1 MYLCESAKT
10 QVPEPLWPDPDN
22 EPLPEPVCHQIV
34 KRPPNRPERKEITL
48 FSIWTPLPEE
58 PKPEG
63 EEEAQPAEGEEE
75 VEKGPKMTK
84 DQTRWVLGPKESKQ
98 IYVKFFSKKVGHFS

>member
-1 MYLCESAKT
+1 
-10 QVPEPLWPDPDN
+10 
-22 EPLPEPVCHQIV
+22 V

-63 EEEAQPAEGEEE
+63 EEEQPPAEGEEE
-75 VEKGPKMTK
+75 E
-84 DQTRWVLGPKESKQ
+84 
-98 IYVKFFSKKVGHFS
+98 